1 MKRKT
6 FGIGAGVAAVAVV
19 VWYGWRGLEDPG
31 AGAGRAVSKGAV
43 AGKAVVRAELPGTAE
58 RWPEFGSPDFGR
70 VARER
75 AEAWL
80 ASRGRDAAG
89 LVGAWDLTGDEA
101 LLMEAAERFPG
112 DPRVCVAMI
121 WKLLGNGEDAA
132 EWVDRLVTAEPQ
144 NPGALYLRAA
154 AQHKAGASKEAM
166 ATLRGAVA
174 LSGKLDL
181 HLRDRM
187 VTVREAALAS
197 GAGVKDAAMLSI
209 FGPLSRGGGA
219 PYLNGGHRA
228 VAEGIKAA
236 VAAGDTEEVVA
247 LAGIS
252 LGMANQMAAAPAPN
266 LMDQMVEN
274 EWRRSTLKAMS
285 GETEYGNSGTT
296 VAQQLERVEA
306 KRSEVVAVVGAL
318 SRIGDWLPRA
328 SEAEVASYADTFLL
342 RGELEAMKMITAAG
356 EKWGPGR

>member
-31 AGAGRAVSKGAV
+31 AGAGRAVSRGGI
-43 AGKAVVRAELPGTAE
+43 AGKGVVRAELPEKAE
-58 RWPEFGSPDFGR
+58 RWPEFGTPEFGQ
-70 VARER
+70 VAMEQV
-75 AEAWL
+75 EAWL

-89 LVGAWDLTGDEA
+89 LVGAWDITGDEA

-132 EWVDRLVTAEPQ
+132 EWVDRLVSAEPQ
-144 NPGALYLRAA
+144 NPGALYLRAE
-154 AQHKAGASKEAM
+154 AQYKAGASEEAM
-166 ATLRGAVA
+166 ATLKGAVA
-174 LSGKLDL
+174 LSGKVDL

-187 VTVREAALAS
+187 MTVREAALAS

-209 FGPLSRGGGA
+209 FAPLSRGGGA
-219 PYLNGGHRA
+219 PYLNGGHRV
-228 VAEGIKAA
+228 VADGIKSA
-236 VAAGDTEEVVA
+236 VAAGDAEEVTA

-252 LGMANQMAAAPAPN
+252 LGMANQMASSPAPN
-266 LMDQMVEN
+266 LLDQLVEH

-285 GETEYGNSGTT
+285 GETEYGDSGTT
-296 VAQQLERVEA
+296 VSQQLELVEA
-306 KRSEVVAVVGAL
+306 QRSELKAAAVAKESKRVAE
-318 SRIGDWLPRA
+318 WLEQA
-328 SEAEVASYADTFLL
+328 SDAEVASYADTFLL
-342 RGELEAMKMITAAG
+342 RGELEAMKMIPAAG
-356 EKWGPGR
+356 VK

>member
-19 VWYGWRGLEDPG
+19 VWYGWRGLEDPV
-31 AGAGRAVSKGAV
+31 AGAGRAVSKGTV

-58 RWPEFGSPDFGR
+58 RWPEFGTPEFGQVALER
-70 VARER
+70 V
-75 AEAWL
+75 EAWL

-89 LVGAWDLTGDEA
+89 LVGAWDMTGDEA

-132 EWVDRLVTAEPQ
+132 EWVERLVAAEPQ

-154 AQHKAGASKEAM
+154 AQHGAGESRAAIETM
-166 ATLRGAVA
+166 RGAVA

-197 GAGVKDAAMLSI
+197 GAGVRDAAMLSI
-209 FGPLSRGGGA
+209 LAPLSRGTGA
-219 PYLNGGHRA
+219 PFLSGGHRA
-228 VAEGIKAA
+228 VADGIKAA
-236 VAAGDTEEVVA
+236 VAAGDAEEVTA

-252 LGMANQMAAAPAPN
+252 LGMANQMASVPAPN
-266 LMDQMVEN
+266 LLDQLVEN
-274 EWRRSTLKAMS
+274 AWRRSTLKAMS
-285 GETEYGNSGTT
+285 GETEYGDSGTT
-296 VAQQLERVEA
+296 VSQQLERVEA
-306 KRSEVVAVVGAL
+306 KRSELQAVVKESQRVGE
-318 SRIGDWLPRA
+318 WLQQA
-328 SEAEVASYADTFLL
+328 SEAEAVSYADTFLL
-342 RGELEAMKMITAAG
+342 RGELEAMKMIPAA
-356 EKWGPGR
+356 E

>member
-31 AGAGRAVSKGAV
+31 AGAGRAVSKVGI
-43 AGKAVVRAELPGTAE
+43 AGKGVVGAELSGTAE
-58 RWPEFGSPDFGR
+58 RWPEFGTPEFGQ

-75 AEAWL
+75 VEAWL

-89 LVGAWDLTGDEA
+89 LVGAWDITGDEA
-101 LLMEAAERFPG
+101 LLMEAAERYPG
-112 DPRVCVAMI
+112 DARVCVAMI

-132 EWVDRLVTAEPQ
+132 EWVDRLVAAEPH

-154 AQHKAGASKEAM
+154 AQHKAGASMEAM

-197 GAGVKDAAMLSI
+197 GAGVRDAAMLSI
-209 FGPLSRGGGA
+209 LAPLSRGGGA
-219 PYLNGGHRA
+219 PYLNGGHRV
-228 VAEGIKAA
+228 VADGIKAA
-236 VAAGDTEEVVA
+236 VAAGDAEEVTA

-252 LGMANQMAAAPAPN
+252 LGMANQMASAPAPN
-266 LMDQMVEN
+266 LLDQLVEN
-274 EWRRSTLKAMS
+274 AWRRSTLKAMP
-285 GETEYGNSGTT
+285 GETEYGDSGTT
-296 VAQQLERVEA
+296 VSQQLERVEVR
-306 KRSEVVAVVGAL
+306 RSELQAVVKESQRVGE
-318 SRIGDWLPRA
+318 WLGEA
-328 SEAEVASYADTFLL
+328 SEAEAVSYADTFLL
-342 RGELEAMKMITAAG
+342 RGELEAMKMIPEGG
-356 EKWGPGR
+356 EQ

>member
-19 VWYGWRGLEDPG
+19 VWYGWREMGDPG
-31 AGAGRAVSKGAV
+31 AGAVRAVAKGGI
-43 AGKAVVRAELPGTAE
+43 AGKGVVRAELSGTAE
-58 RWPEFGSPDFGR
+58 RWPEFGTPEFGR

-75 AEAWL
+75 VEAWL
-80 ASRGRDAAG
+80 AGRDAAG
-89 LVGAWDLTGDEA
+89 LVGAWDMTGDEA

-121 WKLLGNGEDAA
+121 WKLLENGEDAR
-132 EWVDRLVTAEPQ
+132 EWVDRLAAAEPQ

-154 AQHKAGASKEAM
+154 AQHKAGASEEAI
-166 ATLRGAVA
+166 ATLKGAVA

-187 VTVREAALAS
+187 MTVREAALAS

-209 FGPLSRGGGA
+209 FAPLSRGGGA
-219 PYLNGGHRA
+219 PYLNGGHRV
-228 VAEGIKAA
+228 VADGIKSA
-236 VAAGDTEEVVA
+236 VAAGDAEEVTA

-252 LGMANQMAAAPAPN
+252 LGMANQMASSPAPN
-266 LMDQMVEN
+266 LLDQLVEH

-285 GETEYGNSGTT
+285 GETEYGDSGTT
-296 VAQQLERVEA
+296 VSQQLELVEA
-306 KRSEVVAVVGAL
+306 QRSELTAAVKG
-318 SRIGDWLPRA
+318 RGIGEWLQQA
-328 SEAEVASYADTFLL
+328 SEAEAVSYADTFLL
-342 RGELEAMKMITAAG
+342 RGELEAMKMIPAAG
-356 EKWGPGR
+356 EQ

>member
-19 VWYGWRGLEDPG
+19 VWYGWRGLEDPV

-43 AGKAVVRAELPGTAE
+43 AGKAVVRAELSGTAE